1 MPRPAKGKR
10 LGGSSAH
17 QRAILSNLSASLFWE
32 GKITTTVTKAKAVR
46 PFAEQL
52 ITKAK
57 GGSLHDRRQ
66 VLKFIEDA
74 EVVTKLFDEIGPKYE
89 DRSGGYTRIVKIGPR
104 RGDNAE
110 MAVIELV

>member
-1 MPRPAKGKR
+1 MPRPPKGKR
-10 LGGSSAH
+10 LGGSPSNH
-17 QRAILSNLSASLFWE
+17 KTILSNLSASLFWE
-32 GKITTTVTKAKAVR
+32 GKITTTVSKAKAVR
-46 PFAEQL
+46 PYAEQL

-57 GGSLHDRRQ
+57 GGTLHDRRQ
-66 VLKFIEDA
+66 VLQVIGDS
-74 EVVTKLFDEIGPKYE
+74 EVVTKLFDEIGPKYA